1 MVLRQFE
8 SKLRTA
14 IFVVLYDDGLCT
26 STSSCYFYFVLNLT
40 NLIKM
45 FLLCKCQCMYYCLLD
60 LKSQMQY
67 VFLFTWFEVTDAVCV
82 LLFTWFEVTDAVW
95 VLLVHDLK
103 SQMQFVFF
111 CLHDLKSQ
119 MQYVFFCL
127 HDLKSQMQYV
137 FFCLHDLKSQMQYV
151 FLCSHMQFVLFCSH
165 MQFVFFCLHDMK
177 SQMQYVFFNI
187 CLYQILTALTSWRLC
202 LLQCESAFR
211 IISILF

>member
-103 SQMQFVFF
+103 SQMQ
-111 CLHDLKSQ
+111 
-119 MQYVFFCL
+119 
-127 HDLKSQMQYV
+127 
-137 FFCLHDLKSQMQYV
+137 YV
-151 FLCSHMQFVLFCSH
+151 FLCSH

-177 SQMQYVFFNI
+177 SQMQYVFFYI

>member
-8 SKLRTA
+8 SKLRTD

-67 VFLFTWFEVTDAVCV
+67 VFL
-82 LLFTWFEVTDAVW
+82 
-95 VLLVHDLK
+95 
-103 SQMQFVFF
+103 
-111 CLHDLKSQ
+111 
-119 MQYVFFCL
+119 
-127 HDLKSQMQYV
+127 
-137 FFCLHDLKSQMQYV
+137 
-151 FLCSHMQFVLFCSH
+151 CSH

-177 SQMQYVFFNI
+177 SQMQYVFFDI

>member
-8 SKLRTA
+8 SKQRTD

-67 VFLFTWFEVTDAVCV
+67 VFLFTWFEVTDAV
-82 LLFTWFEVTDAVW
+82 W

-103 SQMQFVFF
+103 SQMQ
-111 CLHDLKSQ
+111 
-119 MQYVFFCL
+119 
-127 HDLKSQMQYV
+127 
-137 FFCLHDLKSQMQYV
+137 YV
-151 FLCSHMQFVLFCSH
+151 FLCSH

-177 SQMQYVFFNI
+177 SQMQYVFFDI
-187 CLYQILTALTSWRLC
+187 CLYQILTALKSWRLC

-211 IISILF
+211 IMSILF